1 MNKVNQEISHTII
14 KPTKGW
20 ASLNFKAVWEFH
32 ELLYFL
38 AWRNIKVRYK
48 QSLLG
53 ASWAIFKPLLTMII
67 FTIFFSK
74 VAKIPSEGIPYP
86 IFSYSGLLLWIYFSG
101 AVTASTGS
109 LVSNV
114 GLITK
119 VYFPKLIMPLSSA
132 ITGLI
137 DYLIAMSLLI
147 AMMFFYHI
155 TPGLSLLLLP
165 LLIICAFLSATG
177 IGFWLSALNVK
188 YRDIGYITPFFIQ
201 LLLFATPVIY
211 PTSFIPEKFQWLLLL
226 NPISGV
232 IEAHRASILA
242 HQPINWFSL
251 GISVGMTLLL
261 VISGAFYFRQMER
274 TYADII

>member
-1 MNKVNQEISHTII
+1 MNKINQEISHTII

-20 ASLNFKAVWEFH
+20 ASLNLKAVWEFH

-53 ASWAIFKPLLTMII
+53 AGWAIFKPLLTMII

-101 AVTASTGS
+101 AVTACTSS

-132 ITGLI
+132 IAGLL

-147 AMMFFYHI
+147 TMMFFYHI
-155 TPGLSLLLLP
+155 LILLLMLRRKP
-165 LLIICAFLSATG
+165 
-177 IGFWLSALNVK
+177 
-188 YRDIGYITPFFIQ
+188 
-201 LLLFATPVIY
+201 
-211 PTSFIPEKFQWLLLL
+211 
-226 NPISGV
+226 
-232 IEAHRASILA
+232 
-242 HQPINWFSL
+242 
-251 GISVGMTLLL
+251 
-261 VISGAFYFRQMER
+261 
-274 TYADII
+274 